1 ASTDA
6 GIPNVFHAD
15 LPKTLDVFSIMA
27 ELSPAETLT
36 AATRNAAEALGVS
49 DQLGRIKKGL
59 SADLILV
66 EGDPL
71 TSLQEVETPV
81 EVFLKGHATLGLFAK

>member
-1 ASTDA
+1 
-6 GIPNVFHAD
+6 
-15 LPKTLDVFSIMA
+15 MA

-36 AATRNAAEALGVS
+36 AATRHAADALGVS

-71 TSLQEVETPV
+71 ASLRDIESPI
-81 EVFLKGHATLGLFAK
+81 EVFLNGRATLGLFAK